1 MNRLFFKA
9 AGFLALSATLPRR
22 RGFSAVSGYS
32 VMVMKPNL
40 TMSY

>member
-1 MNRLFFKA
+1 MNRLLLKA
-9 AGFLALSATLPRR
+9 AGFLALGATIFRR

-40 TMSY
+40 TKWY